1 MTLDNE
7 TKQQLRALFD
17 QALNEKVATMKTE
30 ILNEILGKVESKMHT
45 ITAVSESFN
54 KLGQHAAACKP
65 NEVKNEISSLK
76 ADVLELHK
84 NISTIKD
91 ALATGRGTMAM
102 SARLTNEDYKRLADA
117 RLQAAKLSEVV
128 EFVEGS
134 EGQYRG

>member
-1 MTLDNE
+1 QLVQNTTLQTQTTQATARLTRWLKSPGRVRKHFALFFGDRKMTLDVE
-7 TKQQLRALFD
+7 TKQQLKALFD
-17 QALNEKVATMKTE
+17 QALNDKIATMKTE

-84 NISTIKD
+84 NVSQIRD
-91 ALATGRGTMAM
+91 ALAT
-102 SARLTNEDYKRLADA
+102 
-117 RLQAAKLSEVV
+117 
-128 EFVEGS
+128 
-134 EGQYRG
+134 